1 MGRDRVFIEENLLY
15 LQLSQNGQST
25 PVKSSPTPPTAPP
38 WLTAL
43 AYLRPT
49 EPSERFQR
57 LQQAMDRWIFAKNNV
72 NIDLQT
78 AHASLVSDSPRAAC
92 AGDCHL

>member
-25 PVKSSPTPPTAPP
+25 PPAAPP